1 MTNPAQLG
9 IFAAR
14 EQARE
19 DVAHE
24 QFLQAAIDELG
35 AQADE
40 VRNIHEAAIRNEDWR
55 VARRYTQRRMW
66 PIQTDRLN
74 LECALEDLKA

>member
-1 MTNPAQLG
+1 MT
-9 IFAAR
+9 
-14 EQARE
+14 
-19 DVAHE
+19 HE

-55 VARRYTQRRMW
+55 EARYTQLRMW
-66 PIQTDRLN
+66 SIQTDRLN